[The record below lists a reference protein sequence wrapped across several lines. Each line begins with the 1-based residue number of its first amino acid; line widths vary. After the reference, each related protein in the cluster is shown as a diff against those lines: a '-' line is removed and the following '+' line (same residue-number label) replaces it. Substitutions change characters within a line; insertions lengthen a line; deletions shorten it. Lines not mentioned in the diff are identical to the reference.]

1 MFVCQNMIKM
11 AFLHTTDFVI
21 NWNHLS
27 EQHYDNIYQEALKAI
42 CPIFCY
48 FLISVFFI
56 KVVPL
61 IYPMEICIKLLLQ
74 KEIKELFI
82 KMFILVLLIKVRNY
96 VG

>member
-1 MFVCQNMIKM
+1 MIKM

-42 CPIFCY
+42 RPIFCY

-56 KVVPL
+56 KVVPFRNL
-61 IYPMEICIKLLLQ
+61 PYGNMHKTPFTKGDKRIIYKNVYL
-74 KEIKELFI
+74 
-82 KMFILVLLIKVRNY
+82 LLIKVRNC